1 MSLNFEIMM
10 SFFKIIFLQEAHF
23 EIYLFFAHLDNG
35 DELILD
41 PGVIVD
47 QARHRLPIDCCVERI
62 GELVK
67 VKWV

>member
-1 MSLNFEIMM
+1 MSLNVEIMM
-10 SFFKIIFLQEAHF
+10 SSVLIFRVIFLQEAHF
-23 EIYLFFAHLDNG
+23 EIYVFFAHLDNG

-67 VKWV
+67 

>member
-1 MSLNFEIMM
+1 M
-10 SFFKIIFLQEAHF
+10 FLQEAHF